1 MKRNQ
6 SGFTLVEIA
15 IVLVII
21 GLLLGGVM
29 KGQELI
35 DSTRAKSVYNDMR
48 GIQTAINSYVDRYRG
63 IPGDSSV
70 NTQTTYGWANNYGA
84 SGASANDGLIT
95 VPVANTFTTPATG
108 EGAGFWQSLRTANFV
123 TGDPTSAAL
132 PTIATGG
139 LLGVTNGAFGMVGN
153 AVCAA
158 GLTPKIAG
166 MIDRQY
172 DDGSPATGLIRG
184 VSGAASPVAVTA
196 AATAATTY
204 PENAAVVWTL
214 CMKM

>member
-35 DSTRAKSVYNDMR
+35 DSTRAKSIYNDMR

-63 IPGDSSV
+63 LPGDSTV
-70 NTQTTYGWANNYGA
+70 NTATTYGWAANYGA
-84 SGASANDGLIT
+84 NGNNDGLIT
-95 VPVANTFTTPATG
+95 VAVANTFTTPQTA
-108 EGAGFWQSLRTANFV
+108 EGAGFWQALRTANFI

-139 LLGVTNGAFGMVGN
+139 LMGVTNGGYGIAGN
-153 AVCAA
+153 TVCVE
-158 GLTPKIAG
+158 GLSPKIAG

-172 DDGSPATGLIRG
+172 DDGAPNTGLIRAA
-184 VSGAASPVAVTA
+184 SGATSPAVSTT
-196 AATAATTY
+196 ATAGTY
-204 PENAAVVWTL
+204 NETASVVWTM
-214 CMKM
+214 CMKL